1 MNGGILNNQRR
12 LYMSYSLYLL
22 VSPRMYCYIKSY
34 SKFGAQIKCDNS
46 QGRRIYHMAFAALAG
61 DASAVR
67 RGPGR
72 PPSRQVQVIATDA
85 CATCR
90 VVYDPTSNEDLLW
103 LGCDSCN
110 RSFPPSSQT
119 VTLQKEVILLLI
131 NCMVLP
137 LVSALV

>member
-1 MNGGILNNQRR
+1 MNSGILNNQRR
-12 LYMSYSLYLL
+12 ISMSYSQYLQ
-22 VSPRMYCYIKSY
+22 VSLRVYRYIASY
-34 SKFGAQIKCDNS
+34 PNFGAQTCDTL
-46 QGRRIYHMAFAALAG
+46 QERRINHRAFAALAG

-110 RSFPPSSQT
+110 RSFSPSSRT
-119 VTLQKEVILLLI
+119 VTLQMGVPLLPI
-131 NCMVLP
+131 NCMVPP